1 MERVVQF
8 TGPRQVEVAEH
19 ASAALPP
26 GHLRVRT
33 RYSGI
38 SAGTELTAYR
48 GTNPYLTRTWD
59 PEARLFRDGA
69 AGIEYPVAG
78 WGYSEVGE
86 VTEVSPELVGT
97 PGMPVAGDLVWGI
110 WGHRSEGIV
119 PAERMVGHTLP
130 DGLDP
135 LAGAFARVGA
145 IAYNAVLAGD
155 IHLGEDV
162 AVFGQG
168 VIGLLTTRLAQLNG
182 ARVTAV
188 DALDGR
194 LATAKRVR
202 RAATPS
208 TPVPTPS
215 PSASAKPP
223 AAAAPTLAIEISGVY
238 PALHEALRSVAVGG
252 RVVASGFYQGDGV
265 GTAARR
271 RVPPQPR
278 PADLLPDRRRTTAAV
293 RPLERRAPPADLPRP
308 GRRGPG
314 RRHGPWSA
322 TSCPVEE
329 AADAYAPARRA
340 TRRSAPGRPGILK
353 GHPPM
358 LKTACQ
364 EQLLPGDTLQEKWDF
379 AQAAATTRS
388 NCAARGTS
396 TSRGRLART
405 AQPPSRTASSC
416 PPSASTCCTSSAR
429 STTDLRRDAIDQMKS
444 QLSVIGESA
453 ALGAQTPASYG
464 MFSRRLPPF
473 EPPRGEERGPRGPA
487 RRPHRTG
494 RARPR
499 ARA

>member
-8 TGPRQVEVAEH
+8 TGPRQVDVAEH

-119 PAERMVGHTLP
+119 PAERMRGHTLP

-145 IAYNAVLAGD
+145 IAYNAVLSSD

-168 VIGLLTTRLAQLNG
+168 VIGLLATRLAHLNG

-188 DALDGR
+188 DALDSR
-194 LATAKRVR
+194 LATAKEYGAVHTLNARTDAVAER
-202 RAATPS
+202 IREATGGRGAD
-208 TPVPTPS
+208 T
-215 PSASAKPP
+215 
-223 AAAAPTLAIEISGVY
+223 AIEISGVY
-238 PALHEALRSVAVGG
+238 PALHEALRSVAVDG
-252 RVVASGFYQGDGV
+252 RVVASGFYQGDGAGLRLGDEFHHNRV
-265 GTAARR
+265 QLICSQIGG
-271 RVPPQPR
+271 VPPQLSAR
-278 PADLLPDRRRTTAAV
+278 WSVERLQQTFLALVASGQVDV
-293 RPLERRAPPADLPRP
+293 RSLVS
-308 GRRGPG
+308 
-314 RRHGPWSA
+314 HVV
-322 TSCPVEE
+322 PVEE
-329 AADAYAPARRA
+329 AADAYHLLDERPAEA
-340 TRRSAPGRPGILK
+340 
-353 GHPPM
+353 
-358 LKTACQ
+358 
-364 EQLLPGDTLQEKWDF
+364 LQIV
-379 AQAAATTRS
+379 
-388 NCAARGTS
+388 
-396 TSRGRLART
+396 LA
-405 AQPPSRTASSC
+405 
-416 PPSASTCCTSSAR
+416 
-429 STTDLRRDAIDQMKS
+429 
-444 QLSVIGESA
+444 
-453 ALGAQTPASYG
+453 
-464 MFSRRLPPF
+464 F
-473 EPPRGEERGPRGPA
+473 
-487 RRPHRTG
+487 
-494 RARPR
+494 
-499 ARA
+499 